1 MTISKTLRHSREMR
15 KLGQVSIT
23 QLLQRDG
30 IMYFLVTAVLS
41 SIVTVMQILSFLLG
55 GDLSPS
61 TSTFS
66 SIITPYYHV
75 FPNLL
80 INRLVL
86 NLRTFQRPRY
96 GRKTTTPKLLD
107 DLAFAT
113 NPVLGNIGAPLDP
126 DQWDEEYIEDNED
139 LESEVLGE
147 VTDQQLGEEEVQD
160 VALESLA
167 ARDFS
172 TSEGLVDEERRM
184 TAVQGTGL
192 SMVTEDAV

>member
-1 MTISKTLRHSREMR
+1 MLTPEI
-15 KLGQVSIT
+15 
-23 QLLQRDG
+23 LQ
-30 IMYFLVTAVLS
+30 
-41 SIVTVMQILSFLLG
+41 LSFSLG
-55 GDLSPS
+55 GDVRS
-61 TSTFS
+61 S
-66 SIITPYYHV
+66 SIRPSFINKLGYAPLAIAFHIHIQLDHYPLLLCVSGFYHENPNIMNSLRPRPYR

-113 NPVLGNIGAPLDP
+113 NRVLGNIGAPLDP

-172 TSEGLVDEERRM
+172 VSS
-184 TAVQGTGL
+184 L
-192 SMVTEDAV
+192 SPGARSILG